1 MESDNNSQL
10 KVRLANA
17 LLNRD
22 IDSFKKCISEATIS
36 VEKELIEMLGNLV
49 FDELKKEK

>member
-22 IDSFKKCISEATIS
+22 IDSFKECISEATIS
-36 VEKELIEMLGNLV
+36 VDKELIEMHSRRIKENL
-49 FDELKKEK
+49 L